1 MNHPMSSNVTR
12 YNGHPLGN
20 HVDLKLEHVKD
31 VVICGLGNVALD
43 CARILLKDPV
53 KDLHPT
59 DISSRA
65 VEALK
70 HVSIEIVR
78 LVFRRGSAQKTRTPK
93 ELRELVG
100 LPDVGVSILLADCL
114 THMTEACEK
123 EMKHSRIHTRV
134 LFSII
139 HD

>member
-31 VVICGLGNVALD
+31 VVIYGLGNVALD

-59 DISSRA
+59 GIPSCAAED
-65 VEALK
+65 LK
-70 HVSIEIVR
+70 HHMIGNLKWCYPQRSITTK
-78 LVFRRGSAQKTRTPK
+78 S
-93 ELRELVG
+93 
-100 LPDVGVSILLADCL
+100 S
-114 THMTEACEK
+114 
-123 EMKHSRIHTRV
+123 
-134 LFSII
+134 
-139 HD
+139 